1 MCVGSFQY
9 HNKTLKY
16 QLLLYM
22 KRTAAYLLVAAL
34 WLFCSCGAELSL
46 RKGDQKYALGEYT
59 DAAALYKKAYAGTP
73 STEKELRAAT
83 AFKLAECYRRTNYIP
98 RALAAYRNAIRYHY
112 PDSVVYRYL
121 ADMLRLDGKPAE
133 AEKNYLIALEHD
145 PNDVLAQNGLESCHL
160 IQQWKDN
167 PTRYIVKKDPI
178 LNSRY
183 SDWSPVFGSQEYDVL
198 YFTSTRKEATGEE
211 LNAIT
216 GMKSCDFFFSR
227 KDDKGKWSKP
237 ELVEGG
243 INTEFEDGSCSLS
256 PNFSTMY
263 YTYCSS
269 DPQQPRPAAIY
280 RASRADASWST
291 GNPFGNSRDS
301 IYNYAHPAASPDG
314 KWLYFVSDMDGGYG
328 GMDLWRV
335 PIDGRLIG
343 AENLGPEI
351 NTPGNEMFPTFRK
364 NGELYFSSNGHPGMG
379 GLDIFRAVS
388 TSDSTWTVSN
398 LGTPVNSAADDF
410 GMTFEGDYTRG
421 FFSSNRNDGR
431 GRDHIYSF
439 ELPETVHKIT
449 GWVYE
454 KDGYE
459 LPDALVYLIGND
471 GTNMKLNVK
480 EDGSF
485 TQRINP
491 GVSYLLLGTSKGYM
505 NYKQEMTAD
514 STDQDREYVLQ
525 FPLSSI
531 SKPVLI
537 DNIFFDFNSATLRP
551 ESAESLNEL
560 VRLLTDN
567 AGVTIEIGAHCDYK
581 GDDDYNKRLS
591 QQRAES
597 VVEYLIKNG
606 IDSKRLTARGYG
618 ESTPKTVTKKIAE
631 KYDFLPEGTQ
641 LTEEFI
647 KSLPDDRQE
656 ICNQLNRRTEFRV
669 IRTTYGL
676 FGGK

>member
-1 MCVGSFQY
+1 MR
-9 HNKTLKY
+9 LA
-16 QLLLYM
+16 
-22 KRTAAYLLVAAL
+22 AAYLSVAAL
-34 WLFCSCGAELSL
+34 WLMCSCGAEISL

-59 DAAALYKKAYAGTP
+59 DAAALYKKAYAGI
-73 STEKELRAAT
+73 SSADKELRAAT
-83 AFKLAECYRRTNYIP
+83 AFKLGECYRRTNYVP
-98 RALAAYRNAIRYHY
+98 RALSAYRNAIRYHY
-112 PDSVVYRYL
+112 PDSVVFRHL

-133 AEKNYLIALEHD
+133 AQKNYLIALQHD
-145 PNDVLAQNGLESCHL
+145 SADILAQNGLESCHL
-160 IQQWKDN
+160 IQQMKEN
-167 PTRYIVKKDPI
+167 PTRYIVKKDPVM
-178 LNSRY
+178 NGRY
-183 SDWSPVFGSQEYDVL
+183 SDWSPVYGSEEYDVL
-198 YFTSTRKEATGEE
+198 YFTSSRKECTGDD
-211 LNAIT
+211 LNGIT
-216 GMKSCDFFFSR
+216 GMKNCDIFVSR
-227 KDDKGKWSKP
+227 KDDKGKWKKP
-237 ELVEGG
+237 EPVEGG
-243 INTEFEDGSCSLS
+243 LNTEYEDGTCSVS
-256 PNFSTMY
+256 SDFTTMY

-269 DPQQPRPAAIY
+269 DPQQARPATIY
-280 RASRADASWST
+280 KSTRSDASWSKGT
-291 GNPFGNSRDS
+291 PVGSSKDS
-301 IYNYAHPAASPDG
+301 LYNYAHPAISPDG

-328 GMDLWRV
+328 GMDLWRIPV
-335 PIDGRLIG
+335 DGRLIG
-343 AENLGPEI
+343 AENLGPDI

-379 GLDIFRAVS
+379 GLDIFCAVS
-388 TSDSTWTVSN
+388 TGDTTWTVTN
-398 LGTPVNSAADDF
+398 LGTPVNSQADDF
-410 GMTFEGDYTRG
+410 GMTFEGDLTRG
-421 FFSSNRNDGR
+421 FFSSNRGDAR
-431 GRDHIYSF
+431 GRDHIWTF

-471 GTNMKLNVK
+471 GTNLKLNVK

-491 GVSYLLLGTSKGYM
+491 GVSYLLLGTAKGFM

-514 STDQDREYVLQ
+514 STNQDREYVLQ

-537 DNIFFDFNSATLRP
+537 DNIFFDSNSANLRA
-551 ESAESLNEL
+551 ESAASLQEL
-560 VRLLTDN
+560 VQLLTDN

-581 GDDDYNKRLS
+581 GDDAYNSRLS

-597 VVEYLIKNG
+597 VVDYLIKHG
-606 IDSKRLTARGYG
+606 IRKDRLTARGYG
-618 ESTPKTVTKKIAE
+618 ESQPKTVNKKVAE
-631 KYDFLPEGTQ
+631 KYTFLKEGTV
-641 LTEEFI
+641 LTEQFI

>member
-1 MCVGSFQY
+1 
-9 HNKTLKY
+9 
-16 QLLLYM
+16 
-22 KRTAAYLLVAAL
+22 
-34 WLFCSCGAELSL
+34 
-46 RKGDQKYALGEYT
+46 
-59 DAAALYKKAYAGTP
+59 
-73 STEKELRAAT
+73 
-83 AFKLAECYRRTNYIP
+83 
-98 RALAAYRNAIRYHY
+98 
-112 PDSVVYRYL
+112 
-121 ADMLRLDGKPAE
+121 
-133 AEKNYLIALEHD
+133 
-145 PNDVLAQNGLESCHL
+145 
-160 IQQWKDN
+160 
-167 PTRYIVKKDPI
+167 
-178 LNSRY
+178 
-183 SDWSPVFGSQEYDVL
+183 
-198 YFTSTRKEATGEE
+198 
-211 LNAIT
+211 
-216 GMKSCDFFFSR
+216 
-227 KDDKGKWSKP
+227 
-237 ELVEGG
+237 
-243 INTEFEDGSCSLS
+243 
-256 PNFSTMY
+256 
-263 YTYCSS
+263 
-269 DPQQPRPAAIY
+269 
-280 RASRADASWST
+280 
-291 GNPFGNSRDS
+291 
-301 IYNYAHPAASPDG
+301 
-314 KWLYFVSDMDGGYG
+314 
-328 GMDLWRV
+328 MDLWRV

-398 LGTPVNSAADDF
+398 LGTPVNSASDDF

-647 KSLPDDRQE
+647 KSLPDAQQE

-676 FGGK
+676 FGEK

>member
-1 MCVGSFQY
+1 
-9 HNKTLKY
+9 
-16 QLLLYM
+16 M
-22 KRTAAYLLVAAL
+22 KRTAAYLCVAAL
-34 WLFCSCGAELSL
+34 LLFCSCGAEISL

-73 STEKELRAAT
+73 STEKELRAST
-83 AFKLAECYRRTNYIP
+83 AFKLAECYRHTNYVP
-98 RALAAYRNAIRYHY
+98 RALAAYRNAVRYHY
-112 PDSVVYRYL
+112 PDTIVYRHL

-133 AEKNYLIALEHD
+133 AQKNYLIALEHD
-145 PNDVLAQNGLESCHL
+145 PDDVLAQNGLESCRL
-160 IQQWKDN
+160 IQELKDN
-167 PTRYIVKKDPI
+167 PTRYIVKKDPVF
-178 LNSRY
+178 NGRY
-183 SDWSPVFGSQEYDVL
+183 SDWSPAFGSKEYDVI
-198 YFTSTRKEATGEE
+198 YFTSSRKEATGEE
-211 LNAIT
+211 LNGIT
-216 GMKSCDFFFSR
+216 GMKNCDLFVSR
-227 KDDKGKWSKP
+227 KDDKGRWKKP

-243 INTEFEDGSCSLS
+243 VNTEFEDGTCSFS
-256 PNFSTMY
+256 PDFSTMY
-263 YTYCSS
+263 YTYCAS
-269 DPQQPRPAAIY
+269 DPQQPRPAAVY
-280 RASRADASWST
+280 RASRADAAWSA
-291 GNPFGNSRDS
+291 GNPFGSSRDS
-301 IYNYAHPAASPDG
+301 IYNYAHPAVSPDG

-335 PIDGRLIG
+335 PISGRLIG
-343 AENLGPEI
+343 AENLGPDI

-379 GLDIFRAVS
+379 GLDIFCAVS
-388 TSDSTWTVSN
+388 TSDSTWTVKN
-398 LGTPVNSAADDF
+398 LGTPVNSASDDF
-410 GMTFEGDYTRG
+410 GMTFEGDLTRG
-421 FFSSNRNDGR
+421 FFSSNRGDAR
-431 GRDHIYSF
+431 GRDHIWSF

-471 GTNMKLNVK
+471 GTNLKLNVK

-491 GVSYLLLGTSKGYM
+491 GVSYLLLGTAKGFM

-514 STDQDREYVLQ
+514 STNQDREYVLQ

-537 DNIFFDFNSATLRP
+537 DNIFFDFDRATLRP
-551 ESAESLNEL
+551 ESAESLDEL
-560 VRLLTDN
+560 VQQLKDN

-581 GDDDYNKRLS
+581 GDDEYNKRLS

-597 VVEYLIKNG
+597 VVNYLIDHG
-606 IDSKRLTARGYG
+606 IDRKRLTARGYG
-618 ESTPKTVTKKIAE
+618 ESMPKTINKKAAE
-631 KYDFLPEGTQ
+631 KYDFLDEGTV

-647 KSLPDDRQE
+647 TKLPDAQQE
-656 ICNQLNRRTEFRV
+656 ICNQLNRRIEFRV

-676 FGGK
+676 FGGN

>member
-1 MCVGSFQY
+1 
-9 HNKTLKY
+9 
-16 QLLLYM
+16 M
-22 KRTAAYLLVAAL
+22 KGTAAYLLVAAL
-34 WLFCSCGAELSL
+34 WLFCGCGAEISL

-83 AFKLAECYRRTNYIP
+83 AFKLAECYRRTNYVP

-112 PDSVVYRYL
+112 PDSIVYRHL

-133 AEKNYLIALEHD
+133 AEKNYLIALEYD
-145 PNDVLAQNGLESCHL
+145 SNDILAQNGLESCRL

-167 PTRYIVKKDPI
+167 PTRYIVKKDPV
-178 LNSRY
+178 LNGRY
-183 SDWSPVFGSQEYDVL
+183 SDWSPVFGSEEYDVL
-198 YFTSTRKEATGEE
+198 YFTSSRKEATGDE
-211 LNAIT
+211 LNGIT
-216 GMKSCDFFFSR
+216 GMKNCDFFVSR

-237 ELVEGG
+237 EPVEGG
-243 INTEFEDGSCSLS
+243 INTEFEDGTGSLS

-280 RASRADASWST
+280 QSSRSDAAWSA
-291 GNPFGNSRDS
+291 GNPFGSSRDS

-335 PIDGRLIG
+335 PIGGRLIG

-351 NTPGNEMFPTFRK
+351 NTPGNEMFPTFRR

-379 GLDIFRAVS
+379 GLDIFKAVS
-388 TSDSTWTVSN
+388 TSDTTWTVTN
-398 LGTPVNSAADDF
+398 LGTPVNSSSDDF

-560 VRLLTDN
+560 VELLNDN
-567 AGVTIEIGAHCDYK
+567 SGVTIEIGAHCDYK
-581 GDDDYNKRLS
+581 GDDDYNRRLS

-597 VVEYLIKNG
+597 VVEYLIKKG
-606 IDSKRLTARGYG
+606 IKKDRLTARGYG
-618 ESTPKTVTKKIAE
+618 ETQPKTINRKVAE
-631 KYDFLPEGTQ
+631 QYGFLKEETV

-647 KSLPDDRQE
+647 KTLSDDEQE

-676 FGGK
+676 FGGR

>member
-1 MCVGSFQY
+1 MKIISAGKYCV
-9 HNKTLKY
+9 
-16 QLLLYM
+16 LL
-22 KRTAAYLLVAAL
+22 ALLML
-34 WLFCSCGAELSL
+34 LCSCGAEVSL

-73 STEKELRAAT
+73 SSEKEQRAST
-83 AFKLAECYRRTNYIP
+83 AFKLAECYRRTNYVP

-112 PDSVVYRYL
+112 PDSIVYRHM
-121 ADMLRLDGKPAE
+121 ADMLRVDGKPAE
-133 AEKNYLIALEHD
+133 AEKNYLIALEYD
-145 PNDVLAQNGLESCHL
+145 PDDVLAQNGLESCRL
-160 IQQWKDN
+160 MQEWKDN

-178 LNSRY
+178 MNGRY
-183 SDWSPVFGSQEYDVL
+183 SDWSPAFGSQEYDVL
-198 YFTSTRKEATGEE
+198 YFTSSRKEATGDDI
-211 LNAIT
+211 NGIT
-216 GMKSCDFFFSR
+216 GMKNCDIFVSR
-227 KDDKGKWSKP
+227 KDDKGRWQKP
-237 ELVEGG
+237 EVIEGG
-243 INTEFEDGSCSLS
+243 PNSEFEDGTCAFN
-256 PNFSTMY
+256 PNFTTMY
-263 YTYCSS
+263 YTYCAS

-280 RASRADASWST
+280 KSSRSDASWAAGSA
-291 GNPFGNSRDS
+291 FGSAKDS
-301 IYNYAHPAASPDG
+301 IYNYAHPAVSPDG

-343 AENLGPEI
+343 AENLGPDI
-351 NTPGNEMFPTFRK
+351 NTAGNEMFPTFRK
-364 NGELYFSSNGHPGMG
+364 NGDLYFSSNGHPGMG
-379 GLDIFRAVS
+379 GLDIFCAVS
-388 TSDSTWTVSN
+388 TSDTSWTVTNMGS
-398 LGTPVNSAADDF
+398 PVNSQADDF
-410 GMTFEGDYTRG
+410 GMTFEGDLTRG

-431 GRDHIYSF
+431 GRDHIWSF

-459 LPDALVYLIGND
+459 LPDALVYLVGND
-471 GTNMKLNVK
+471 GTNLKLNVK

-485 TQRINP
+485 TQRVTP
-491 GVSYLLLGTSKGYM
+491 GVSYLLLGTAKGYM

-514 STDQDREYVLQ
+514 STNQDREYVLQ

-551 ESAESLNEL
+551 ESAESLGEL
-560 VRLLTDN
+560 VQLLTDN

-581 GDDDYNKRLS
+581 GDDDYNRRLS

-597 VVEYLIKNG
+597 VVDYLIKHG
-606 IDSKRLTARGYG
+606 IKKNRLTAHGYG
-618 ESTPKTVTKKIAE
+618 ETQPKTINKKAAQD
-631 KYDFLPEGTQ
+631 YDFLKEGTVLSEQ
-641 LTEEFI
+641 FI
-647 KSLPDDRQE
+647 KTLPESQQE

-676 FGGK
+676 FGGN